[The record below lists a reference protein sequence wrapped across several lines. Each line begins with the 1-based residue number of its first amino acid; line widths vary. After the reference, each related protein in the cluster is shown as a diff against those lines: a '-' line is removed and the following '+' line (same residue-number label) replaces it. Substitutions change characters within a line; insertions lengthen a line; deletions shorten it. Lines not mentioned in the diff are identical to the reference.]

1 MRVLIRPADP
11 LSTRAR
17 SFKVNKTMKVLALNC
32 GSATVK
38 FQLVEIDWDSS
49 SYSRHRKLAR
59 GLVDGIGDRAK
70 CRFEAAGEPTSSERI
85 MPLGDLAAAV
95 RAVIEW
101 LDSVPALRRPDAIG
115 HRVVHGGSRYT
126 SAILI
131 DEAVLADLDA
141 LCEIAP
147 LHNPATV
154 SAIHAARQTLGVA
167 MPMVA
172 VFDTAFHHTIPAAAA
187 TYALP
192 WEVAQRHDIRRYGFH
207 GLAYQYNVARYAELV
222 GKQPAAV
229 NAVILHLGN
238 GCSAAAI
245 RRGQSVETSMG
256 FTPLEGLVMGTR
268 SGDIDPALV
277 AYLARREGMTAA
289 EVETWL
295 NKRAG
300 LLGISGVSNDMRTLL
315 AARDAN
321 PRARLAVEVFCHRAR
336 KYLGA
341 YLAVLGGAEAVVF
354 SGGIGE
360 NAAAVRQE
368 ICRGMEWSGMRIDA
382 AANATPLAEDRCI
395 SAADSALEVWIVHTD
410 EEAVIARETAK
421 TVRS

>member
-1 MRVLIRPADP
+1 
-11 LSTRAR
+11 
-17 SFKVNKTMKVLALNC
+17 MKVLALNC

-38 FQLVEIDWDSS
+38 FQLVEIDRDLS
-49 SYSRHRKLAR
+49 SYYRDRKLAR
-59 GLVDGIGDRAK
+59 GLIEGIGEKAN
-70 CRFEAAGEPTSSERI
+70 CRFEAAGEPSSEKILPVR
-85 MPLGDLAAAV
+85 DLSAAV

-101 LDSVPALRRPDAIG
+101 LDSVPALRRPDAVG
-115 HRVVHGGSRYT
+115 HRVVHGGRRYT
-126 SAILI
+126 AATLI
-131 DEAVLADLDA
+131 DEAVLAELDA

-154 SAIHAARQTLGVA
+154 SAIHAARQALGVA
-167 MPMVA
+167 VPMVA

-192 WEVAQRHDIRRYGFH
+192 WEVTQRHDIRRYGFH
-207 GLAYQYNVARYAELV
+207 GLAYQYDVARYAELV
-222 GKQPAAV
+222 GKQPTAV

-245 RRGQSVETSMG
+245 RNGQSVETSMG

-277 AYLARREGMTAA
+277 AFLAHREGMTAA
-289 EVETWL
+289 ELETWL

-300 LLGISGVSNDMRTLL
+300 LLGISGLTNDMRKLL

-368 ICRGMEWSGMRIDA
+368 ICSGMEWCGIRIDA
-382 AANATPLAEDRCI
+382 AANATPSAEDHCV
-395 SAADSALEVWIVHTD
+395 SAADSALQLWVIHTD
-410 EEAVIARETAK
+410 EEAVIARETAQ